1 MHWSRDHASPRTP
14 PVCAAVGGL
23 AAAFPLAPEL
33 QQGRTRA
40 HRHGFQKLSG
50 FRQIVPTE
58 KKTVP
63 SMLNSCF
70 SSCNKQLIRGEREG
84 TKVRSG

>member
-1 MHWSRDHASPRTP
+1 MRA
-14 PVCAAVGGL
+14 PVLPQCAAVGGL

-58 KKTVP
+58 KKIVP

-70 SSCNKQLIRGEREG
+70 SSSNKQLIRGEREG